1 MIIPKSAKIKVALS
15 KFERKM
21 SARKTMYE
29 DDAWKNQRNAIAR
42 GQGYRCFNCNAKLKS
57 EKYPSGRNWHQHH
70 RHHSNGASAQCAL
83 CVSCHEKEH
92 GREFAKRS
100 HKG

>member
-1 MIIPKSAKIKVALS
+1 MIIPKSAKIKVASS

-42 GQGYRCFNCNAKLKS
+42 SQGYRCFNCSAKLKS
-57 EKYPSGRNWHQHH
+57 EKYPAGRNWHQHH